1 MEFFENKPKPK
12 KRRRILK
19 KSNYRT
25 STNSVKYNQASSSS
39 SSQQLNKLYMHN
51 VYPSRNNIIDKSI
64 NIGNNSIEIIKRTKN
79 LCNICLIMP
88 KNGIFHHGK
97 ISHVY
102 CCYSCANKMHRN
114 SNKCP
119 ICKVK
124 LKYVTKMMG

>member
-12 KRRRILK
+12 KGRKILK
-19 KSNYRT
+19 ISNCIT
-25 STNSVKYNQASSSS
+25 SANSVKYNQASSSS
-39 SSQQLNKLYMHN
+39 SSQQSNKLCMHN
-51 VYPSRNNIIDKSI
+51 VYLSRKEINKSI
-64 NIGNNSIEIIKRTKN
+64 NIGNNSIEMIKRTKN

-102 CCYSCANKMHRN
+102 CCYSCANEVRRN